1 MPAISEE
8 EGYVKMVEQEPC
20 KNLTNFYIEVDE
32 IMPTE
37 TDSTTAS
44 LITDSDYMN
53 RVSHVFNFSQ
63 AELKDGY
70 PESRESY

>member
-20 KNLTNFYIEVDE
+20 IEVDE